1 MASSSQLH
9 LMTSLLNSQEFKVV
23 DYQFQEGI
31 GIFLRLEKRELKVK
45 CPCCES
51 LTDKL
56 HQNHWYVVRD
66 LAFGE
71 QQIYLKVNRRQMRC
85 DQCGHKFSEELNLVK
100 KKRNYTERLR
110 NKIIKEVLSSDIKNV
125 AIRYGFSEQ
134 EVETMLKELGAELMK
149 KKPENLQRL
158 GIDEIAVVKGQKNYY
173 VVLIDLDQG
182 IVLGIIE
189 NRKKAEIEKY
199 LEAWGEEVLGQIQ
212 EVSIDLWQM
221 YKNIAEKLIPQA
233 EVIADRFHVMKQV
246 QDELDQER
254 RKTKRTAEP
263 LKNNQK
269 KEQILGGLTKSK
281 YVLLKNEK
289 DLNDDESQRLKLVKK
304 VAPKLGKM
312 HELKEKFRNIYE
324 SSKDWVEGIFN
335 FADWLK
341 EAQDY
346 FPHSCGTIIRWIGEI
361 IAYFDH
367 RTTQGVVEGIN
378 NKLKL
383 IKRRGYGFRNFD
395 NFQLRSIL
403 TWHFAS

>member
-1 MASSSQLH
+1 M
-9 LMTSLLNSQEFKVV
+9 
-23 DYQFQEGI
+23 
-31 GIFLRLEKRELKVK
+31 
-45 CPCCES
+45 
-51 LTDKL
+51 
-56 HQNHWYVVRD
+56 
-66 LAFGE
+66 
-71 QQIYLKVNRRQMRC
+71 
-85 DQCGHKFSEELNLVK
+85 
-100 KKRNYTERLR
+100 
-110 NKIIKEVLSSDIKNV
+110 
-125 AIRYGFSEQ
+125 
-134 EVETMLKELGAELMK
+134 
-149 KKPENLQRL
+149 
-158 GIDEIAVVKGQKNYY
+158 
-173 VVLIDLDQG
+173 LIDIDQG

-189 NRKKAEIEKY
+189 KRKKAEIEKY